1 MSEPITKPRVSA
13 AAKIVLVLAAAAV
26 LLAVF
31 ALAAPGSKFF
41 FPLVSLWCNL
51 ALFACVLLVLRAA
64 GIKFDLFHKAVLVG
78 LWAAA
83 LVYFFW
89 ALGRR
94 SFVYIW
100 DYVNYINK
108 QYWAEAAFLQGPA
121 AGFQYIFGSFA
132 EDYTNFITLFTDSML
147 ARNLAEL
154 LRRQGYTVDVSSDG
168 VSGYDNAS
176 TDLYDLILL
185 DAMLPGMDG
194 FTLLRKL
201 RTGGHAVPV
210 LMLTARSDLSDRVQ
224 GLDCGADYYL
234 TKPFEPEELLA
245 CVRSLLRRGGGDART
260 DDAITFGDLRLE
272 PGTFQLSCGERSL
285 RLSRREYDLLEL
297 LLRSQGRVVPKEQ
310 LLLKVW
316 GYDSD
321 AEDNNVEVYISFL
334 RRKLTHLHSAV
345 TIRTRRMVGYFLEV
359 EA

>member
-1 MSEPITKPRVSA
+1 MR
-13 AAKIVLVLAAAAV
+13 
-26 LLAVF
+26 
-31 ALAAPGSKFF
+31 
-41 FPLVSLWCNL
+41 
-51 ALFACVLLVLRAA
+51 LLV
-64 GIKFDLFHKAVLVG
+64 I
-78 LWAAA
+78 
-83 LVYFFW
+83 
-89 ALGRR
+89 
-94 SFVYIW
+94 
-100 DYVNYINK
+100 
-108 QYWAEAAFLQGPA
+108 
-121 AGFQYIFGSFA
+121 
-132 EDYTNFITLFTDSML
+132 EDEKRL
-147 ARNLAEL
+147 AQNLAEL

-201 RTGGHAVPV
+201 RAGGHAVPV

-272 PGTFQLSCGERSL
+272 PGTFLLRCGQREV
-285 RLSRREYDLLEL
+285 RLSRREYDLMEL
-297 LLRSQGRVVPKEQ
+297 LIRSYPQIVPKEQ
-310 LLLKVW
+310 LILKVW

-334 RRKLTHLHSAV
+334 RRKLEHLHSAV
-345 TIRTRRMVGYFLEV
+345 KIRTHRLVGYCLEV
-359 EA
+359 GA

>member
-1 MSEPITKPRVSA
+1 MRLL
-13 AAKIVLVLAAAAV
+13 IVEDEVRLADTLRQ
-26 LLAVF
+26 LL
-31 ALAAPGSKFF
+31 
-41 FPLVSLWCNL
+41 
-51 ALFACVLLVLRAA
+51 
-64 GIKFDLFHKAVLVG
+64 
-78 LWAAA
+78 
-83 LVYFFW
+83 Y
-89 ALGRR
+89 
-94 SFVYIW
+94 
-100 DYVNYINK
+100 
-108 QYWAEAAFLQGPA
+108 
-121 AGFQYIFGSFA
+121 
-132 EDYTNFITLFTDSML
+132 
-147 ARNLAEL
+147 
-154 LRRQGYTVDVSSDG
+154 RQGYTADVCHDG
-168 VSGYDNAS
+168 VSGLDNAL
-176 TDLYDLILL
+176 TGIYDLVML
-185 DAMLPGMDG
+185 DVMLPGMNG
-194 FTLLRKL
+194 FQVAQKL
-201 RTGGHAVPV
+201 RAANVSTPV
-210 LMLTARSDLSDRVQ
+210 LMLTAKSSLDDRVH

>member
-1 MSEPITKPRVSA
+1 MRI
-13 AAKIVLVLAAAAV
+13 LVVEDEARLA
-26 LLAVF
+26 
-31 ALAAPGSKFF
+31 
-41 FPLVSLWCNL
+41 
-51 ALFACVLLVLRAA
+51 
-64 GIKFDLFHKAVLVG
+64 
-78 LWAAA
+78 
-83 LVYFFW
+83 
-89 ALGRR
+89 
-94 SFVYIW
+94 
-100 DYVNYINK
+100 
-108 QYWAEAAFLQGPA
+108 Q
-121 AGFQYIFGSFA
+121 
-132 EDYTNFITLFTDSML
+132 T
-147 ARNLAEL
+147 LAEL
-154 LRRQGYTVDVSSDG
+154 LHRQGYTADISGDG
-168 VSGYDNAS
+168 LSGLDNAAS
-176 TDLYDLILL
+176 DIYDLVVL

-194 FTLLRKL
+194 FTLLQRL
-201 RTGGHAVPV
+201 RQEGHTVPV
-210 LMLTARSDLSDRVQ
+210 LMLTARSGVEDRVR
-224 GLDCGADYYL
+224 GLDSGADYYL
-234 TKPFEPEELLA
+234 TKPFEPQELLA

-285 RLSRREYDLLEL
+285 RLSRREYDMLEL

>member
-1 MSEPITKPRVSA
+1 MR
-13 AAKIVLVLAAAAV
+13 
-26 LLAVF
+26 
-31 ALAAPGSKFF
+31 
-41 FPLVSLWCNL
+41 
-51 ALFACVLLVLRAA
+51 LLV
-64 GIKFDLFHKAVLVG
+64 I
-78 LWAAA
+78 
-83 LVYFFW
+83 
-89 ALGRR
+89 
-94 SFVYIW
+94 
-100 DYVNYINK
+100 
-108 QYWAEAAFLQGPA
+108 
-121 AGFQYIFGSFA
+121 
-132 EDYTNFITLFTDSML
+132 EDEKRL

-245 CVRSLLRRGGGDART
+245 CVRSL
-260 DDAITFGDLRLE
+260 
-272 PGTFQLSCGERSL
+272 
-285 RLSRREYDLLEL
+285 RLSRREYDMLEL

-334 RRKLTHLHSAV
+334 RRKLAHLHSAV